1 MKKLILSSLFL
12 LASWSFAA
20 EEMGLT
26 PQETYQLKMEGET
39 PVLFIDVRDPVEI
52 MFVGSTDVV
61 DLNIPFLI
69 VDRTEWSD
77 ERGAF
82 KMNKNDQFAKEVAAA
97 LEAKNLPKE
106 TMIITMC
113 RSGSERGKPS
123 AEALREAGFSNAHY
137 VINGFQGDAV
147 KEGEMKGFRIENG
160 WQNSDLPWGA
170 KMSGDKIYRT
180 DTSEAEVKADTEV
193 AEKAIEAAAADT
205 ATATDA
211 ALDQVEESVS
221 TDATAV
227 EEDAADKK
235 SALNEMKEDLKKSV
249 DNASENVKELL
260 DQQKENLDNA
270 VDKAKEIFDGKK
282 EDLNKLKE
290 MPKSDD
296 TPAVVK
302 ENVAA

>member
-26 PQETYQLKMEGET
+26 PQETYQLKMESET
-39 PVLFIDVRDPVEI
+39 PVLFVDVRDPVEI

-82 KMNKNDQFAKEVAAA
+82 KMNKNNQFAEEVAAA
-97 LEAKNLPKE
+97 LEARNLPKE

-123 AEALREAGFSNAHY
+123 AEALRDAGFTNAHY
-137 VINGFQGDAV
+137 VVNGFQGDV
-147 KEGEMKGFRIENG
+147 IKEGEMKGFRLQNG

-180 DTSEAEVKADTEV
+180 DVGDTVKADTEV
-193 AEKAIEAAAADT
+193 AEKAIEAAATDTET
-205 ATATDA
+205 ATNA
-211 ALDQVEESVS
+211 ALDQAEVVVESDV
-221 TDATAV
+221 ATV
-227 EEDAADKK
+227 EDEAANKK
-235 SALNEMKEDLKKSV
+235 SHLNEMKEDLKNAV
-249 DNASENVKELL
+249 DNASDSVKDVLE
-260 DQQKENLDNA
+260 QQKENLDNA
-270 VDKAKEIFDGKK
+270 VDKAKEFFDHKK
-282 EDLNKLKE
+282 DDLNNLKE
-290 MPKSDD
+290 MPKKEDA
-296 TPAVVK
+296 PAVII
-302 ENVAA
+302 EEVAA

>member
-26 PQETYQLKMEGET
+26 PQEAYQLKMESET
-39 PVLFIDVRDPVEI
+39 PVLFVDVRDPVEI

-82 KMNKNDQFAKEVAAA
+82 KMNKNDQFAEEVVAA
-97 LEAKNLPKE
+97 LEARNLPKE

-123 AEALREAGFSNAHY
+123 AEALRDAGFTNAHY
-137 VINGFQGDAV
+137 VVNGFQGDV
-147 KEGEMKGFRIENG
+147 IKEGEMKGFRLQNG

-180 DTSEAEVKADTEV
+180 DAGDAVKADTKV
-193 AEKAIEAAAADT
+193 AEKAIEAAATDTET
-205 ATATDA
+205 ATNA
-211 ALDQVEESVS
+211 ALDQAEVVVES
-221 TDATAV
+221 DAATV
-227 EEDAADKK
+227 EDEAADKK
-235 SALNEMKEDLKKSV
+235 SHLNEMKKDLKNAV
-249 DNASENVKELL
+249 DNASDSVKDVLE
-260 DQQKENLDNA
+260 QQKENLDNA
-270 VDKAKEIFDGKK
+270 VDKAKEFFDHKK
-282 EDLNKLKE
+282 DDLNNLKE
-290 MPKSDD
+290 MPKKEDA
-296 TPAVVK
+296 PAVII
-302 ENVAA
+302 EEVAA

>member
-26 PQETYQLKMEGET
+26 PQETYQLKTEGET

-180 DTSEAEVKADTEV
+180 DTSEADTEV
-193 AEKAIEAAAADT
+193 AEKAIEAAATDT
-205 ATATDA
+205 ATAADA
-211 ALDQVEESVS
+211 AIDQVKESAS
-221 TDATAV
+221 TDATTV

-270 VDKAKEIFDGKK
+270 VDKTKEFFDGKK

-296 TPAVVK
+296 APAAVK

>member
-26 PQETYQLKMEGET
+26 PQETYQLKMESET
-39 PVLFIDVRDPVEI
+39 PVLFVDVRDPVEI

-82 KMNKNDQFAKEVAAA
+82 KMNKNDQFAEEVAAA
-97 LEAKNLPKE
+97 LEARNLPKE

-123 AEALREAGFSNAHY
+123 AETLRDAGFTNAHY
-137 VINGFQGDAV
+137 VVNGFQGDV
-147 KEGEMKGFRIENG
+147 IKEGEMKGFRLQNG

-180 DTSEAEVKADTEV
+180 DAGDAVKADTEV
-193 AEKAIEAAAADT
+193 AEKAIEAAATDTET
-205 ATATDA
+205 ATNA
-211 ALDQVEESVS
+211 ALDQAEVVVES
-221 TDATAV
+221 DAATV
-227 EEDAADKK
+227 EDEAADKK
-235 SALNEMKEDLKKSV
+235 SHLNEMKEDLKNAV
-249 DNASENVKELL
+249 DNASDSVKDVLE
-260 DQQKENLDNA
+260 QQKENLDNA
-270 VDKAKEIFDGKK
+270 VDKAKEFFDHKK
-282 EDLNKLKE
+282 DDLNNLKE
-290 MPKSDD
+290 MPKKEDA
-296 TPAVVK
+296 PAVII
-302 ENVAA
+302 EEVAA